1 MIYFGI
7 PIMSFFHYLYVLTLS
22 LVSITL
28 TVQAQDQGLSLA
40 EAVNLSISRDEPAII
55 ASRMRAES
63 VRAASQSESALP
75 DPKLKLGLVNFP
87 ASSFDFNRDPMSHLK
102 LGLHQEIPSSTRRRL
117 IRERGQDTSKM
128 YEHQAT
134 ADQLLIIRQVRHL
147 WLQLL
152 FTGHADIILLERKKK
167 LKELTRSL
175 EGKYLSGKSSSQ
187 NLLLLEAEMALLDD
201 RQEQLVEEENITRLR
216 LARYIGD
223 RAMMSSPVGTYSQM
237 PEPPV
242 LSGLEDNLFNH
253 PALQQ
258 HNAKIRA
265 KGKAISLA
273 REDYKPNWGFDVGYG
288 FRSGGRSDLL
298 TAMVTFDLPIFTG
311 NRQDKKLYS
320 ARKSK
325 QAAELTQAALAQDMR
340 RNLKVAYEK
349 WRRTSKRLS
358 LHETHILER
367 TQAAAKAAE
376 KSYATGSSS
385 YDDMIRIF
393 LGELDVR
400 LKIEELKM
408 MTAQAQAD
416 LAYFNGEIQ

>member
-1 MIYFGI
+1 
-7 PIMSFFHYLYVLTLS
+7 MSIFQYLCAIS
-22 LVSITL
+22 LLLALNPSSSR
-28 TVQAQDQGLSLA
+28 AEEQGLSLA
-40 EAVNLSISRDEPAII
+40 EAVNLSISRDEPSVS
-55 ASRMRAES
+55 ASRMRAQS
-63 VRAASQSESALP
+63 IRARSQSESSLP

-87 ASSFDFNRDPMSHLK
+87 ARSFDFDQDPMSHLK
-102 LGLHQEIPSSTRRRL
+102 LGLHQDIPSGTRRRL
-117 IRERGQDTSKM
+117 IRERGTESSKM
-128 YEHQAT
+128 YEHQAST
-134 ADQLLIIRQVRHL
+134 EQLLIIRQVRQL

-152 FTGHADIILLERKKK
+152 FTDHADTILLDKKKK
-167 LKELTRSL
+167 LLELTHSL

-201 RQEQLVEEENITRLR
+201 KQEQLAQEENITRLK

-223 RAMMSSPVGTYSQM
+223 RAMKSSPTGNYSQL
-237 PEPPV
+237 PVPPV
-242 LSGLEDNLFNH
+242 LSGLEDNLLSH

-258 HNAKIRA
+258 HDAKIRA
-265 KGKAISLA
+265 EGKAIDLA
-273 REDYKPNWGFDVGYG
+273 REDYKPSWGFDVGYG

-311 NRQDKKLYS
+311 NRQDKKLYA

-325 QAAELTQAALAQDMR
+325 QVAELNQQALIEDMR
-340 RNLKVAYEK
+340 RNLKVAFEK
-349 WRRTSKRLS
+349 WRRTSKRLT
-358 LHETHILER
+358 LHQTRILER
-367 TQAAAKAAE
+367 TQAAASAAE
-376 KSYATGSSS
+376 KSYATGNSS

-408 MTAQAQAD
+408 MRAQAQAD

>member
-1 MIYFGI
+1 
-7 PIMSFFHYLYVLTLS
+7 MSFFHYLCAMTLS
-22 LVSITL
+22 LLALTSIT
-28 TVQAQDQGLSLA
+28 QAQDQGISLA

-55 ASRMRAES
+55 ASLARAES
-63 VRAASQSESALP
+63 IRAASQSESALP
-75 DPKLKLGLVNFP
+75 DPKIKLGLVNFP
-87 ASSFDFNRDPMSHLK
+87 ASSFDFNREPMSHIK
-102 LGLHQEIPSSTRRRL
+102 LGLHQEIPSGTRRRL
-117 IRERGQDTSKM
+117 IRERGQDTGKM
-128 YEHQAT
+128 FEHQAT
-134 ADQLLIIRQVRHL
+134 AEQLLIIRKVRRL
-147 WLQLL
+147 WIQLL
-152 FTGHADIILLERKKK
+152 FTNHADLILLERKEK
-167 LKELTRSL
+167 LQELTNSL

-201 RQEQLVEEENITRLR
+201 KQEQLAEEENITRLK

-223 RAMMSSPVGTYSQM
+223 KAMMSSPIGPYSQL
-237 PEPPV
+237 PEPTI

-258 HNAKIRA
+258 HTAKIRA
-265 KGKAISLA
+265 EGRAIGLA

-298 TAMVTFDLPIFTG
+298 TAMVTFDIPIFTG
-311 NRQDKKLYS
+311 RRQDKKLYS
-320 ARKSK
+320 AQKLK
-325 QAAELTQAALAQDMR
+325 QAAVLTQAAIAEDMR
-340 RNLKVAYEK
+340 RNLKVAFEK
-349 WRRTSKRLS
+349 WRRTSKRLT
-358 LHETHILER
+358 LYETHILER

-408 MTAQAQAD
+408 ITAQAQAD